1 MRTFF
6 DTNIL
11 VYADDVAA
19 GAKRER
25 ALALLE
31 EHVRAGT
38 AVLSTQ
44 VLQEFYVIATRKL
57 GVPPALARNKVAL
70 FGRLDLVEVDLELI
84 LGAIDVQ
91 RLHQL
96 SFWDALIVRAA
107 TVAGCSV
114 LLSEDL
120 QDGQLIDGLRV
131 VNPLRA

>member
-1 MRTFF
+1 MRSFF

-11 VYADDVAA
+11 LYADDLAA
-19 GAKRER
+19 DAKRER

-31 EHVRAGT
+31 QHVAAGT

-44 VLQEFYVIATRKL
+44 VLQEYHVIATRKL
-57 GVPPALARNKVAL
+57 GVPPATARSKVSL

-96 SFWDALIVRAA
+96 SFWDALIVRVA
-107 TVAGCSV
+107 TVAGCRQ
-114 LLSEDL
+114 LFSEDL
-120 QDGQLIDGLRV
+120 QDGRQIDDLKI